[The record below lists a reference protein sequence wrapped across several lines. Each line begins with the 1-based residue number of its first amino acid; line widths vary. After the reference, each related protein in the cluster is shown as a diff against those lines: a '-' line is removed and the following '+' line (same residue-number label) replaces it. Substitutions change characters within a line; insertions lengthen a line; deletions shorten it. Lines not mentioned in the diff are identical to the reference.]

1 MRREPFGLPSLPD
14 ICITYICMKS
24 LEENLYYGGNGLS
37 FQWVTQT
44 YNVRGAL
51 NEFNRVCQ

>member
-14 ICITYICMKS
+14 ILCITYICIKS
-24 LEENLYYGGNGLS
+24 LEENLDYGGNGLS

-44 YNVRGAL
+44 FNVQAAL
-51 NEFNRVCQ
+51 N